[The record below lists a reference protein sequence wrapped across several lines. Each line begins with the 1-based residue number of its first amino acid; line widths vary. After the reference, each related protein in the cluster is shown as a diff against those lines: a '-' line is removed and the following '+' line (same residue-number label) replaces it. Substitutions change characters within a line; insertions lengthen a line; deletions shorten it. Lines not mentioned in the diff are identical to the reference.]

1 MPKSPTHLKVRWGR
15 CLFIIAQI
23 ILILLALALA
33 THLKDPQLLPYR
45 KAETPVLIVLSCT
58 CLLYLFNLSTWHKAL
73 RIGLGL
79 AWAAVLGLTAWHE
92 YLPMHAQ
99 SEIFSASREDS
110 VRLQEFGKHLVIGYD
125 QPENIAPLVS
135 RGWVSGLYL
144 TRRNTEGKTLAQLR
158 DEISAFQ
165 ALRKQAG
172 LPPLMIVSDQEGG
185 NVSRLSPPLPQQPT
199 LSTLI
204 TPGATEKEL
213 AAKALEYGRE
223 QGKYLA
229 SLGVNTNFSPVVD
242 LKPQGPDFRMDFH
255 TLIAQRAI
263 SPDPH
268 TVTVMGLAYS
278 RGLMS
283 QGITPTL
290 KHFPGL
296 GSANGDTHHF
306 SAHLTVSRKTL
317 ETRDWVPFRDILA
330 QTPALLMVGHVM
342 ADDIDPGTPASLSAP
357 LIKSIV
363 RQQWH
368 YNGPII
374 TDDMTMAAVY
384 ERGLCRSTIQALN
397 ADVDLL
403 LVSYDWE
410 KIYPVLKCLLDAD
423 HAGSLPDLRE
433 SDIRLAHAAWRTIP
447 GQLVSGQ

>member
-1 MPKSPTHLKVRWGR
+1 MSKSPTSKCRWGR
-15 CLFIIAQI
+15 NLFILTQI
-23 ILILLALALA
+23 ILILLALTLA
-33 THLKDPQLLPYR
+33 AYLKDPQLLPYR
-45 KAETPVLIVLSCT
+45 KAETPALIVLSCAF
-58 CLLYLFNLSTWHKAL
+58 LLYLFNLCTWHKAI

-79 AWAAVLGLTAWHE
+79 SWAAVLGLTAWHE
-92 YLPMHAQ
+92 YLPMHAK
-99 SEIFSASREDS
+99 SEVFSASQQDAKH
-110 VRLQEFGKHLVIGYD
+110 LQEFGKHLVIGYD
-125 QPENIAPLVS
+125 RPEDINPLIS
-135 RGWVSGLYL
+135 RGWVGGLYL
-144 TRRNTEGKTLAQLR
+144 TRRNTEGKTLPQLR

-165 ALRKQAG
+165 SLRKQAG

-185 NVSRLSPPLPQQPT
+185 NVSRLSPPLPRQPT

-204 TPGATEKEL
+204 TPGASEKEL
-213 AAKALEYGRE
+213 AGKALEYGRQ

-242 LKPQGPDFRMDFH
+242 LKPQGPDFRLDFH

-263 SPDPH
+263 SPDPQ
-268 TVTVMGLAYS
+268 TVKVIAMAYS
-278 RGLMS
+278 EGLIS

-306 SAHLTVSRKTL
+306 SAHLTVPRKTL
-317 ETRDWVPFRDILA
+317 ETRDWLPFRSVLA
-330 QTPALLMVGHVM
+330 KTPVLLMVGHVM
-342 ADDIDPGTPASLSAP
+342 VDDIDPDTPASLSVP
-357 LIKSIV
+357 LLRGIV

-374 TDDMTMAAVY
+374 TDDMTMAAIY

-410 KIYPVLKCLLDAD
+410 KIYPVLKCLLDAN
-423 HAGSLPDLRE
+423 HTGTLPDLRE
-433 SDIRLAHAAWRTIP
+433 SDKRLAHAVWRASP
-447 GQLVSGQ
+447 DQAASGQ